1 MFLTQYYAS
10 IFMFIK
16 ILNYRSGSAFP
27 SYYLGC
33 KGSAGTTCIRL
44 RLGVCIGV
52 AANQE
57 GMSYSELV
65 M

>member
-1 MFLTQYYAS
+1 
-10 IFMFIK
+10 MFIK

-44 RLGVCIGV
+44 RLGVRIGV